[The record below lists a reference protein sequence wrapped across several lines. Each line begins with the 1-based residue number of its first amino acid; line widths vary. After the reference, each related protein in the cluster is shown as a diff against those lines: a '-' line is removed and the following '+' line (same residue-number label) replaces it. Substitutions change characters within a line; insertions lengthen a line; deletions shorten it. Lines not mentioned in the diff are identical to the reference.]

1 MSYDAPNEGT
11 FYISVVAV
19 NRAKDSSNVVC
30 SDGVTIT
37 TTVPYVTD
45 FVLERARTSSRFV
58 RDTNGTEWLLDS
70 TLKKHMIKNGSH
82 RCR

>member
-1 MSYDAPNEGT
+1 MSYDATNEGT

-30 SDGVTIT
+30 CDGVTIM
-37 TTVPYVTD
+37 TTVPYVSD
-45 FVLERARTSSRFV
+45 FVLERARTRSRFV

-70 TLKKHMIKNGSH
+70 TLKRHKIKNGTHS
-82 RCR
+82 CR